1 MSVWREYFGF
11 LNLRKFKDYFAKGQ
25 MDYLFL
31 GIVLILLTV
40 GFTMMASASYSV
52 SMTDAKTGYDPYYYM
67 KRQLLFALIGLAIM
81 VFISK
86 LKYDVFRDFAF
97 FVFLVSFILLIVVLV
112 SYVELVDKPDI
123 KRWLSVPFVGQ
134 FQPSEVAKLGLIL
147 FFAWDMERNRKRVE
161 KSAKLTL
168 LYGSIIF
175 VMCVLVF
182 KENHLSGTVLMLS
195 IGCVMVYLGGVRLRW
210 VILVGGALLLIA
222 AGVLTVMWLVVHEP
236 EKASALL
243 PERVAAWGQEGAKVP
258 YMIKRIISWLDKGFE
273 PLGARWQTNQ
283 SLFALGSGGLTG
295 KGFGNS
301 LQKHGFSPEAQNDF
315 IFAIVGEE
323 LGFIGAL
330 LIVGGFLALIFR
342 GFQIAVKANNRF
354 SNLMVMGIVFQLGL
368 QTALSIAVVTDTV
381 PNTGIGLPFFS
392 YGGSSLVIILAEMG
406 MVLSVSRDVKLPK
419 G

>member
-1 MSVWREYFGF
+1 
-11 LNLRKFKDYFAKGQ
+11 
-25 MDYLFL
+25 MDYLFFRDSPDFADRRLHHDGL
-31 GIVLILLTV
+31 GELQRFDDRREDRLRPLLLYETTTV
-40 GFTMMASASYSV
+40 VCAHRFGDHGVYIQTEV
-52 SMTDAKTGYDPYYYM
+52 
-67 KRQLLFALIGLAIM
+67 RC
-81 VFISK
+81 IS
-86 LKYDVFRDFAF
+86 DFAF

-301 LQKHGFSPEAQNDF
+301 LQKHGFLPEAQKRLYLCDCRR
-315 IFAIVGEE
+315 E

-342 GFQIAVKANNRF
+342 DFKSPSRPIIASA
-354 SNLMVMGIVFQLGL
+354 I
-368 QTALSIAVVTDTV
+368 
-381 PNTGIGLPFFS
+381 
-392 YGGSSLVIILAEMG
+392 
-406 MVLSVSRDVKLPK
+406 
-419 G
+419 

>member
-11 LNLRKFKDYFAKGQ
+11 INLRKIKEYFAKGQ

-31 GIVLILLTV
+31 GMVLVLLTV
-40 GFTMMASASYSV
+40 GITMMSSASYSI
-52 SMTDAKTGYDPYYYM
+52 SMADAKTGYDPYYYM

-86 LKYDVFRDFAF
+86 LRYDVFRDIAF
-97 FVFLVSFILLIVVLV
+97 FVFIVSIVLLVIVLLF
-112 SYVELVDKPDI
+112 YVEIKDKPDI
-123 KRWLSVPFVGQ
+123 KRWLSVPLIGQ

-168 LYGSIIF
+168 LYGSIILGT
-175 VMCVLVF
+175 CGLVF
-182 KENHLSGTVLMLS
+182 LENHLSGTILMLS

-210 VILVGGALLLIA
+210 VILVGGVLLLIA
-222 AGVLTVMWLVVHEP
+222 AGGLTAMWLVVHEP
-236 EKASALL
+236 DKARALL
-243 PERVAAWGQEGAKVP
+243 PERIAAWGQEGAHIP
-258 YMIKRIISWLDKGFE
+258 YMIKRIVAWLDKGFE

-301 LQKHGFSPEAQNDF
+301 LQKHSFLPEAQNDF

-330 LIVGGFLALIFR
+330 LVIGGFLALIFR
-342 GFQIAVKANNRF
+342 GFQIAVKAKDRF
-354 SNLMVMGIVFQLGL
+354 GSLMVMGIVFQLGL